1 MPLQPTTTAALDHV
15 LATAQRHGRL
25 PSVAAGLVRGG
36 ELVWSGA
43 AGTVDGRADGRPA
56 DDDTQ
61 YRMGSIT
68 KTFVAVCVLRL
79 RDAGR
84 LELTDRFGAHV
95 PGSALDDLSIEQL
108 LTHAAGT
115 QAETPGPWWERTP
128 GGDWE
133 ALVAAPVGQR
143 FRAGRRFHYSNVG
156 YAALG
161 HLLEVA
167 HDRGWFDVVRD
178 ELLEPLG
185 MTRTTTRP
193 SGSAALGLAVHPFA
207 DLLLPEPE
215 HDAGA
220 MGPAGQLWT
229 TVNDLARWA
238 SFLGGATGGAL
249 SADTLREM
257 VEPHHVVDDPGQPWV
272 AAHGLGFQVWNV
284 GGARFAGHG
293 GSMPGFLAGLR
304 VRLDAGAPGEG
315 FGSGAAGSRHPA
327 SGPAGGA
334 AGDGVVLFTNTT
346 ASAATR
352 STVDDLL
359 DTLARCEPPPVEPWS
374 ASGDPTL
381 LELVGTWHWGPSIV
395 TATLVG
401 EHLVLGEPGS
411 GRGARFRPVGTD
423 EWVGLDSYYA
433 GEPLR
438 AVRRGDGSVS
448 HLDLA
453 SFRFTRT
460 PYDPAA
466 DVPGGVDERG
476 WH

>member
-1 MPLQPTTTAALDHV
+1 MPLQPSTTARLDHL
-15 LATAQRHGRL
+15 LATAQRDGRL

-56 DDDTQ
+56 DADTQ

-68 KTFVAVCVLRL
+68 KTFVGVCVLRL

-95 PGSALDDLSIEQL
+95 PGSALDDVTVEQL

-115 QAETPGPWWERTP
+115 QAETGGPWWERTP
-128 GGDWE
+128 GGDWDE
-133 ALVAAPVGQR
+133 LVASQVGQR

-161 HLLEVA
+161 RLLEVA
-167 HDRGWFDVVRD
+167 HGRGWFDVVRD

-220 MGPAGQLWT
+220 MAPAGQLWT
-229 TVNDLARWA
+229 TVTDLARWA
-238 SFLGGATGGAL
+238 TFLGGATAGLL
-249 SADTLREM
+249 SADTFAEM

-272 AAHGLGFQVWNV
+272 AAHGLGVQVWNV
-284 GGARFAGHG
+284 GGARFTGHG
-293 GSMPGFLAGLR
+293 GSMPGFLAGIR
-304 VRLDAGAPGEG
+304 VRLDAGVPAG
-315 FGSGAAGSRHPA
+315 GSAAGSAGSGGPA
-327 SGPAGGA
+327 SGPAVGA

-346 ASAATR
+346 ASTATR
-352 STVDDLL
+352 SVIDDLL
-359 DTLARCEPPPVEPWS
+359 DGLARHEPAPVEPWS
-374 ASGDPTL
+374 ASGDPAL
-381 LELVGTWHWGPSIV
+381 LELVGTWHWGPSTV
-395 TATLVG
+395 TARVVG
-401 EHLVLGEPGS
+401 DHLVLGELGA
-411 GRGARFRPVGTD
+411 GRGARFRPVGPD
-423 EWVGLDSYYA
+423 AWLGLDGYYA

-438 AVRRGDGSVS
+438 VVRRGDGAVS

-460 PYDPAA
+460 PYDPQA
-466 DVPGGVDERG
+466 DVPGGVDENG
-476 WH
+476 WA

>member
-1 MPLQPTTTAALDHV
+1 MPLQPSTTAALDHV
-15 LATAQRHGRL
+15 LATAQRDGRL
-25 PSVAAGLVRGG
+25 PSVAAGVVRGG
-36 ELVWSGA
+36 TLVWSGA
-43 AGTVDGRADGRPA
+43 AGTVDGRAEGRPVDA
-56 DDDTQ
+56 GTQ

-95 PGSALDDLSIEQL
+95 PGTALDDVGIEQL

-128 GGDWE
+128 GGDWA
-133 ALVAAPVGQR
+133 ALVASPVGQR

-161 HLLEVA
+161 RLLEVE
-167 HDRGWFDVVRD
+167 HGRGWFDVVRD

-185 MTRTTTRP
+185 MARTTTRP
-193 SGSAALGLAVHPFA
+193 TGSAALGLAVHPFA
-207 DLLLPEPE
+207 DVLLPEPE

-229 TVNDLARWA
+229 TVTDLARWA
-238 SFLGGATGGAL
+238 GFLGGDTAGLL
-249 SADTLREM
+249 SAETLAEM

-304 VRLDAGAPGEG
+304 VRLDAGVPGDD
-315 FGSGAAGSRHPA
+315 GAL
-327 SGPAGGA
+327 GA
-334 AGDGVVLFTNTT
+334 AGDAVVLFTNTT
-346 ASAATR
+346 ASTATR
-352 STVDDLL
+352 AVVDRLFEV
-359 DTLARCEPPPVEPWS
+359 LARHEPAPVEPWS
-374 ASGDPTL
+374 AGGDPSL
-381 LELVGTWHWGPSIV
+381 LELVGTWHWGPSPV
-395 TATLVG
+395 TATVVG

-411 GRGARFRPVGTD
+411 GRGARFRRVSTD

-438 AVRRGDGSVS
+438 VVRRGDGSLS

-460 PYDPAA
+460 PYDPTA

-476 WH
+476 WT

>member
-1 MPLQPTTTAALDHV
+1 MPLQPTTTAALDHL
-15 LATAQRHGRL
+15 LATHQREGRL
-25 PSVAAGLVRGG
+25 PSVTAGLVRGG
-36 ELVWSGA
+36 TLVWSGG
-43 AGTVDGRADGRPA
+43 AGTVDGRATGRPV
-56 DDDTQ
+56 DPDTQ

-68 KTFVAVCVLRL
+68 KTFIAACVLRL

-95 PGSALDDLSIEQL
+95 PGSALDDVSLEQL

-128 GGDWE
+128 GGDWD
-133 ALVAAPVGQR
+133 ALVAAQVGQR

-161 HLLEVA
+161 RLLEVA
-167 HDRGWFDVVRD
+167 YGRGWFDVVRD

-193 SGSAALGLAVHPFA
+193 SGVAALGLAVHPFA
-207 DLLLPEPE
+207 DLVLPEPE

-220 MGPAGQLWT
+220 MAPAGQLWT
-229 TVNDLARWA
+229 TVTDLARWA
-238 SFLGGATGGAL
+238 SFLGGATSGLL
-249 SADTLREM
+249 SADTLAEM

-284 GGARFAGHG
+284 GGSRFAGHG

-304 VRLDAGAPGEG
+304 VRLDAGAPVR
-315 FGSGAAGSRHPA
+315 GSGSGSAGPGGTA
-327 SGPAGGA
+327 SARAVGA

-346 ASAATR
+346 ASSLTR
-352 STVDDLL
+352 STADELL
-359 DTLARCEPPPVEPWS
+359 ETLARHEPAPVEPWS
-374 ASGDPTL
+374 ASGDPAL
-381 LELVGTWHWGPSIV
+381 LELLGTWHWGPSPV
-395 TATLVG
+395 TATVVG
-401 EHLVLGEPGS
+401 EHLVLGEPGA
-411 GRGARFRPVGTD
+411 GRGARFRPVATD

-438 AVRRGDGSVS
+438 VVRRADGSVS

-460 PYDPAA
+460 PYDPQA

-476 WH
+476 WS

>member
-15 LATAQRHGRL
+15 LATAQRTGRL

-43 AGTVDGRADGRPA
+43 AGTLDGRADGPPA
-56 DDDTQ
+56 GADTQ

-95 PGSALDDLSIEQL
+95 PGSALDDVSIEQL
-108 LTHAAGT
+108 LSHAAGT

-128 GGDWE
+128 GGDWD
-133 ALVAAPVGQR
+133 ALVASPVGLR
-143 FRAGRRFHYSNVG
+143 FRPGRRFHYSNVG

-161 HLLEVA
+161 RLLEVA
-167 HDRGWFDVVRD
+167 HGAAWSDVVRD
-178 ELLEPLG
+178 ELLAPLR

-193 SGSAALGLAVHPFA
+193 SGSAAQGLAVHPFA
-207 DLLLPEPE
+207 DVLLPEPE

-220 MGPAGQLWT
+220 MAPAGQLWT
-229 TVNDLARWA
+229 TVTDLARWA
-238 SFLGGATGGAL
+238 AFLGGATQGVLAPE
-249 SADTLREM
+249 TLAEM

-284 GGARFAGHG
+284 AGSRFAGHG

-304 VRLDAGAPGEG
+304 VRLDAGVPVD
-315 FGSGAAGSRHPA
+315 
-327 SGPAGGA
+327 GPAVGA
-334 AGDGVVLFTNTT
+334 RGDGVVLFTNTT
-346 ASAATR
+346 ASTSTR
-352 STVDDLL
+352 STVDELL
-359 DTLARCEPPPVEPWS
+359 GTLARLEPAPVEPWA
-374 ASGDPTL
+374 ASGDPAL
-381 LELVGTWHWGPSIV
+381 LELVGTWHWGPAAV
-395 TATLVG
+395 TATVVG
-401 EHLVLGEPGS
+401 EHLVLGEPGA
-411 GRGARFRPVGTD
+411 GRGARFRATTTD

-438 AVRRGDGSVS
+438 VVRRGDGTVS

-460 PYDPAA
+460 PYDPGA

-476 WH
+476 WT